1 MRQKLFIYGLAL
13 AGMVGF
19 AACSDDDDSKWA
31 DVDGAAP
38 AMALESTHLQSEQGR
53 TITVKGT
60 LTDNDGIASVNLSCP
75 KLYLD
80 KTIDLIKIYGE
91 PQKTYELDYT
101 HKIHSD
107 LPTEEYIM
115 TVTVTDVGGRS
126 VSEKVKVT
134 MDGDFV
140 PPV

>member
-1 MRQKLFIYGLAL
+1 
-13 AGMVGF
+13 
-19 AACSDDDDSKWA
+19 
-31 DVDGAAP
+31 
-38 AMALESTHLQSEQGR
+38 MALESTHLQSEQGR

-115 TVTVTDVGGRS
+115 TVTVTDVGGRCS
-126 VSEKVKVT
+126 
-134 MDGDFV
+134 
-140 PPV
+140 PPDPRPT